1 MAIMILTIAFI
12 LEVAFCIYSIRT
24 KDTQN
29 KLRSKIRIAAW
40 LVLIVGMLT
49 SIVEWG
55 FRWYSLF
62 ALLSIYA
69 IIGGFRLWKKKF
81 GNKPYKKGRM
91 ILKGISTFTMIA
103 FAVIPGIV
111 FPQYQLPA
119 ITGNLETKTASFTFT
134 DLNRLETF
142 KDTGENRKL
151 NIEFWYPEGADEKYP
166 LILFSHGAFGVK
178 MSNTSTFM
186 ELASNGY
193 VVVSIDHSYHAA
205 GTMDADGKLT
215 IGSQEFM
222 QEVTNAN
229 SESYT
234 EEEKFELYSK
244 WMTLR
249 TEDMNFVLDEILEK
263 PENTSA
269 EIYNLIDKEKIG
281 LMGHSL
287 GGAASAQLGRDRK
300 DISAVIDLD
309 GSMLGEYLMNGEGVI
324 EMNDEPY
331 PIPILNFYSEY
342 VMNELNAN
350 PEYVY
355 VNQYISSISSRAF
368 ETTIKGSNH
377 MSYTDLPLFSP
388 FLASQLSGMSGGS
401 GKATVDKVYCIETMN
416 KLVLEFFNSYIK
428 DMGEFTLKEYY

>member
-12 LEVAFCIYSIRT
+12 LEVAFCVYSIRT

-29 KLRSKIRIAAW
+29 ILRSKIRIAAW
-40 LVLIVGMLT
+40 LVFMGGTLT

-55 FRWYSLF
+55 FRWYFLF
-62 ALLSIYA
+62 AQLTIFA

-81 GNKPYKKGRM
+81 GNKPYKKGR
-91 ILKGISTFTMIA
+91 IISKGIATFVMIA
-103 FAVIPGIV
+103 FAVIPGVI
-111 FPQYQLPA
+111 FPQYKMPA
-119 ITGNLETKTASFTFT
+119 ITGNLEVKTASYTLT

-142 KDTGENRKL
+142 TDKGENRKL
-151 NIEFWYPEGADEKYP
+151 NIEFWYPEETDGKYP
-166 LILFSHGAFGVK
+166 LIVFSHGAFGVK

-205 GTMDADGKLT
+205 GTMDEEGNLT
-215 IGSQEFM
+215 IGSQVFM
-222 QEVTNAN
+222 QEVIDAN
-229 SESYT
+229 SEVYS
-234 EEEKFELYSK
+234 EQEKFELTSK

-269 EIYNLIDKEKIG
+269 EIYSLIDKDKIG

-287 GGAASAQLGRDRK
+287 GGAASVQLGRDRK
-300 DISAVIDLD
+300 DIGAVIDLD
-309 GSMLGEYLMNGEGVI
+309 GSMLGEFHMNGDGII
-324 EMNDEPY
+324 EMNEEPY
-331 PIPILNFYSEY
+331 PLPLLNFYSEY
-342 VMNELNAN
+342 VMNELKAN

-355 VNQYISSISSRAF
+355 SNQYISSISSRAF

-388 FLASQLSGMSGGS
+388 FLASQLSGISGGS
-401 GKATVDKVYCIETMN
+401 TKANVDKYYCIETMN
-416 KLVLEFFNSYIK
+416 KLVLEFFNSYLK
-428 DMGEFTLKEYY
+428 DRGEFSLKESY

>member
-1 MAIMILTIAFI
+1 MAIMILIIAFI
-12 LEVAFCIYSIRT
+12 LEVALCIYGIRS
-24 KDTQN
+24 KDNQN
-29 KLRSKIRIAAW
+29 KLRSKIRIAVW
-40 LVLIVGMLT
+40 LVFVIGALT

-69 IIGGFRLWKKKF
+69 IIGGFRLWKKTY
-81 GNKPYKKGRM
+81 GDKPYKKGRI
-91 ILKGISTFTMIA
+91 ILKGISTFALIT
-103 FAVIPGIV
+103 FAAIPGIV
-111 FPQYQLPA
+111 FPQYKLPA
-119 ITGNLETKTASFTFT
+119 ITGELEVKTASYTFT
-134 DLNRLETF
+134 DLNRMETF
-142 KDTGENRKL
+142 TDTGENRKV
-151 NIEFWYPEGADEKYP
+151 NIEFWYPEGATEKYP
-166 LILFSHGAFGVK
+166 LIVFSHGAFGVK
-178 MSNTSTFM
+178 MSNTSTFT

-205 GTMDADGKLT
+205 GTMDADGHLT
-215 IGSQEFM
+215 IGSQAFM
-222 QEVTNAN
+222 QEVINAN
-229 SESYT
+229 SEVYT
-234 EEEKFELYSK
+234 EQEKFELYSK

-269 EIYNLIDKEKIG
+269 EIYNLIDKDKIG

-309 GSMLGEYLMNGEGVI
+309 GSMLGEYRMNSDGVI
-324 EMNDEPY
+324 EMNEEPY
-331 PIPILNFYSEY
+331 PLPILNFYSEY
-342 VMNELNAN
+342 VMNELKAN

-355 VNQYISSISSRAF
+355 VNQYMSSISSRAF

-388 FLASQLSGMSGGS
+388 FLASQLSGISGGS
-401 GKATVDKVYCIETMN
+401 TKANVDKYYCIETMN

-428 DMGEFTLKEYY
+428 NTGEFTLKEFY